1 MAVPPS
7 FGRLRSPTLVAL
19 VFVLICALSCDV
31 IDAKE
36 CYTCDG
42 ESCVR
47 VSTAGITVTCP
58 NTNDLCYT
66 QFDQATLLP
75 IKRGCLTQTEAST
88 CTGDNCVACNIGDLC
103 NEISSPKHQCVVC
116 SSLVEANCL
125 ANPTALTAVQC
136 PAPSNVDLTAAQCY
150 SRVIGTVT
158 ERGCITTQSDVD
170 RCTGLDCATCIGTGC
185 NKNEFPADRIQCVQC
200 DNADSC
206 NSDATTAAYC
216 DDVGD
221 VCVTMRR
228 ANGNVMKSCK
238 NAMVA
243 ADASYCLANPSLCS
257 YCGKKLCNGAPFSA
271 SPATTSCYQCEGNG
285 CLKTSV
291 HLASCQLTDDGCFSM
306 FDGFNPSRR
315 GCVSELSQQ
324 ELAACNAPECIRC
337 SESEC
342 NLVARAD
349 HRCGYCSSVV
359 DSFCVAPASGALPIV
374 QCPAPTMDVS
384 DAQCYSKIIGGTVTE
399 RGCISSNTDL
409 ASCAVDGHDC
419 ATCNIE
425 NEGAGCN
432 SALFPSDRRRCTI
445 GTTANAYCPNP
456 WDDCVQLLQSG
467 TRKRTCRSSL
477 TAAESTFCA
486 SNSNL
491 CQFCSTD
498 NCNAAEVNFNY
509 VECLSCDSSTD
520 ARCATNPA
528 ALTTFEKCASCATA
542 LVTSGG
548 KTTTRRGCLASLP
561 ADVSSQCTATAGNT
575 CQRCSTNRCNV
586 ANFPADR
593 LQCYRCVSPPCISH
607 QDVRLEYCPEYRA
620 GDSCLLE
627 TDSIGQLLRLDCR
640 SSLTETELA
649 ACTGR
654 CQTCSTSGCNDPQ
667 TLGTSGSCVQ
677 CRSSLNS
684 LCRAQALQIAPEPCN
699 NPANAQCYSRLVD
712 GVTERGCM
720 SDLAAT
726 AQSACT
732 RGENC
737 LVCNSRTSNCNTA
750 QYPVAPL
757 GCFQCD
763 SRTDGD
769 GCRAAQTGTA
779 AECPTYDTAN
789 KCYTIV
795 QSNGDTVRKCST
807 LAREVEC
814 GTASGC
820 EVCLFS
826 DCNGKVNSAI
836 GNLEPPVR
844 TTTPGPT
851 SDATAMVGSY
861 TARIVTLLGLWFVQR
876 TV

>member
-1 MAVPPS
+1 MAVPSS

-19 VFVLICALSCDV
+19 VFVVICALSCDV

-75 IKRGCLTQTEAST
+75 IKRGCLTQTEATT

-158 ERGCITTQSDVD
+158 ERGCITTQTDVD

-185 NKNEFPADRIQCVQC
+185 NKDEFPADRIQCVQC

-285 CLKTSV
+285 CLKTSA

-306 FDGFNPSRR
+306 FDGS
-315 GCVSELSQQ
+315 
-324 ELAACNAPECIRC
+324 
-337 SESEC
+337 
-342 NLVARAD
+342 
-349 HRCGYCSSVV
+349 
-359 DSFCVAPASGALPIV
+359 
-374 QCPAPTMDVS
+374 
-384 DAQCYSKIIGGTVTE
+384 
-399 RGCISSNTDL
+399 
-409 ASCAVDGHDC
+409 
-419 ATCNIE
+419 
-425 NEGAGCN
+425 
-432 SALFPSDRRRCTI
+432 
-445 GTTANAYCPNP
+445 
-456 WDDCVQLLQSG
+456 
-467 TRKRTCRSSL
+467 
-477 TAAESTFCA
+477 ESTFCA

-528 ALTTFEKCASCATA
+528 ALTTFERCTNCATA

-548 KTTTRRGCLASLP
+548 KTTTRRGCLASFP

-627 TDSIGQLLRLDCR
+627 SDSIGQLLRLDCR
-640 SSLTETELA
+640 SSLTEAELS

-726 AQSACT
+726 AQSACA

-826 DCNGKVNSAI
+826 GCNRKVNSAI

-851 SDATAMVGSY
+851 SDATAVFGSY
-861 TARIVTLLGLWFVQR
+861 TARIVTLLGLWFVQH